1 MSNGNC
7 GTVHV
12 RPDITSGCSFWTL
25 KLSISPLTWQPQGVF
40 FHFDFPCHTVVVK
53 QKTTS
58 KKVAATSLGK
68 KVTKWKTKWPVKICL
83 IPGSSGDFPINS
95 GEIDPE
101 MKQNDIQGCVIKK
114 AQNIRNGSPHI
125 VGIRNAQ
132 LYADFAPFLQE
143 PGSPHHSEPNTHTED
158 VCGRKQGA
166 RRLLKWVRWSK

>member
-1 MSNGNC
+1 M
-7 GTVHV
+7 
-12 RPDITSGCSFWTL
+12 
-25 KLSISPLTWQPQGVF
+25 
-40 FHFDFPCHTVVVK
+40 
-53 QKTTS
+53 
-58 KKVAATSLGK
+58 
-68 KVTKWKTKWPVKICL
+68 TKWKTKWPVKICL

-132 LYADFAPFLQE
+132 LYADFAPFLWE

-158 VCGRKQGA
+158 LGRNPA
-166 RRLLKWVRWSK
+166 RKEAVERSTTGQIKFKRIGKSALFFGSSLLSPTFLRHIFRRKRKMAVRVHSRSLSEHASNRCETN